1 PTGYIWKSYKY
12 HGHIR
17 HFELKELLQDLKAI
31 GFMNVNGYRYG
42 WPFMIIQNQL
52 ADWFFPFV
60 KKSLIEVKTYSW
72 WKRLLSEVMYRLFR
86 FNSRNDG
93 PALLIRASN
102 RG

>member
-1 PTGYIWKSYKY
+1 
-12 HGHIR
+12 
-17 HFELKELLQDLKAI
+17 
-31 GFMNVNGYRYG
+31 MNVNGYRYG